1 MNYILNRM
9 LATIPVMLVV
19 AILTFLLIHLS
30 PGDPPAQAAGDSPR
44 AADIA
49 TLHASLWL
57 DQPLWQQFF
66 QWAWQITKGNLGTS
80 LFTRMPVSALITS
93 RLAPTL
99 SIAAITIFLAV
110 VAGIPLGVVAA
121 YRAGTWI
128 DRLIMVFA
136 VLAFSV
142 PGRSEEHTSELQSL
156 MRISYAVFCLKKT
169 K

>member
-30 PGDPPAQAAGDSPR
+30 PGDPAAQIAGDSAS

-49 TLHASLWL
+49 KLHASLGL

-80 LFTRMPVSALITS
+80 LFTRMPVS
-93 RLAPTL
+93 
-99 SIAAITIFLAV
+99 
-110 VAGIPLGVVAA
+110 
-121 YRAGTWI
+121 
-128 DRLIMVFA
+128 
-136 VLAFSV
+136 
-142 PGRSEEHTSELQSL
+142 RSEEHTSELQSL
-156 MRISYAVFCLKKT
+156 MRISYAVFCLKKNT
-169 K
+169 NQPLTYQPNQSTRISCSNTSIPL